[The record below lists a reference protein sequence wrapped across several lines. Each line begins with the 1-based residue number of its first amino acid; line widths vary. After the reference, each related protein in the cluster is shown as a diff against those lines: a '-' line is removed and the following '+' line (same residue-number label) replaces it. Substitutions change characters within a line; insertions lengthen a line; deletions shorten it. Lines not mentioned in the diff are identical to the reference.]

1 MAKTVTSIAL
11 DLPASDPNSDEA
23 QTFTMDGTVTSSG
36 SHELDCD
43 VHMQWDQG
51 SATWVDLTGS
61 GGLSTADT
69 NPVNNHVNENLTAI
83 TVTGNTAGSYE
94 VRIRTID
101 HNDTDAEDLS
111 GTQTVTVNVPS
122 TRRRI
127 TIT

>member
-11 DLPASDPNSDEA
+11 DLPANDPNIDEA
-23 QTFTMDGTVTSSG
+23 QTFSMDGTVSATG
-36 SHELDCD
+36 SHVYDFD

-51 SATWVDLTGS
+51 TATWVDLTGS

-69 NPVNNHVNENLTAI
+69 NPVNNHANANLTAI
-83 TVTGNTAGSYE
+83 TVTGNTAGSYS

-101 HNDTDAEDLS
+101 HNDADAEDLS
-111 GTQTVTVNVPS
+111 GTQTVTVNAPS
-122 TRRRI
+122 SRRRI